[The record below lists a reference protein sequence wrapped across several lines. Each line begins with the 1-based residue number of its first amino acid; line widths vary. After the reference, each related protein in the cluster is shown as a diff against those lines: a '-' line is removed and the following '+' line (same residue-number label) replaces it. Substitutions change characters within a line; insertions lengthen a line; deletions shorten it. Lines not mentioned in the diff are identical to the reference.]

1 MGAVVALAITA
12 TLLPAGAWAAVSPR
26 GGVTLPD
33 LQSTKPVPGADS
45 EVDYQVPPAPET
57 QGEYA
62 VERTAAPVSGTG
74 TVVING
80 GTATAGQQQTIQQS
94 VARQALWGGLRAAPA
109 PVTGRPGE
117 MVRVGDLPV
126 MLGAAPGTFGGDT
139 AGAPAGTSAVEPASA
154 KTAGK
159 TAAKTAAT
167 PVEDPAPGGT
177 WQVTVADRET
187 TEAAG
192 IDGVL
197 MKLEPAE
204 GTTGPVQVGVN
215 YKAFEQLYGA
225 DWGSRLQLI
234 RLPECFLTTPDAE
247 GCADPIE
254 TDSVNDAVADTV
266 STTVDP
272 AAAGEPGVTPSAF
285 RQASFSTAAAGGGG
299 FVLAATG
306 GGASPSGDYSATS
319 LQPSGKWTHGGSS
332 GGFNWSYPLQVPPVI
347 AGPKPEIALSYS
359 SQMVDGRTSTTNN
372 QASWIGDGWDY
383 HPGFIERQFR
393 TCSDDRGKDAQGRL
407 PNTTKK
413 KGDLCWWGKTENAVL
428 SLNGST
434 APLVKDD
441 TTGLWKLANDDGT
454 RIEHK
459 TGADNGDKGDPDGKD
474 TGEYWVITTPDG
486 VRYHFGRHKLPGWTD
501 GKPTTESVFT
511 APVFGNHPDEPCYK
525 AGDFA
530 GSSCTQAYRWNLD
543 YVEDTTLNAMAIYH
557 KKEINHYALNEKVK
571 TPVSYVR
578 GGHPVRI
585 EYGLSNHGGNVY
597 AAPAPARVVFTTPER
612 CMETETFDCDPEKF
626 TKKGQD
632 AQRWP
637 DTPSDTFCASG
648 KKCYVSSPTFWTR
661 VRLSAVTTEVAKT
674 PGGTDY
680 RKVDGW
686 ELKQNFLHTRYDTNP
701 PLWLDR
707 IVRTGYSAAGTA
719 KSLPPVVFHANGD
732 PMPNRV
738 SRPTD
743 DRPPFERLRIAAVY
757 TETGGGVKV
766 TYSKPCDPAAAK
778 PKPEANG
785 SRCYPVNWSPSG
797 EDTTKPEWFNKYVVE
812 RIQEEDHVG
821 GSPPVVTTYE
831 YVGDAA
837 WAKDDSEFTK
847 AKQRTWNEWRG
858 YAAVRVRTGETSA
871 DEGTARTLVEHRYY
885 RGMHGDPLPDGA
897 VRTARVDDHAGAK
910 IDDDLPAYQGQV
922 AETVTY
928 RGDAATPVIDGSV
941 VTKLWTREAG
951 RHARTGA
958 SPLISRQTAT
968 LSSTT
973 TAHVSGGKTRTTSN
987 TTLEFDPA
995 YPLPVRTQTTGDTE
1009 APGDETCSV
1018 ITYRH
1023 NTSAG
1028 LLGYPVQ
1035 VRTTAGTCATAA
1047 TAGPDRLMD
1056 DTRTF
1061 YDDLAFGAA
1070 PTKGLVTRVEDVQAD
1085 GTGHS
1090 LSEATAYDKYG
1101 RATATTDSDG
1111 RVTRSEFTPTDSVPT
1126 RVVVTNPKGHKVT
1139 TDFET
1144 GRGLALTKT
1153 DANNRVSR
1161 LEHDPLGRLVKV
1173 WSPGR
1178 SGAGQPHNLEYEYR
1192 IDGRAPTVVTARAL
1206 RDNGTYALTKT
1217 LYDGRLRERQSQTE
1231 AIGGGRIVT
1240 DTLYNSNGG
1249 IRRANAKYFALGEL
1263 SDTPYVPKSDTE
1275 IPSWTASVYDGM
1287 NRSVRQTTWH
1297 GDVQAFTAGTEFGGD
1312 YTTTLPPPG
1321 GTPVRTWK
1329 DTLGRVVRVDH
1340 FTDAERKKFT
1350 STSYQY
1356 DVRGQRVRTTDADGV
1371 QWSSTYDVRGQELT
1385 ATDPDRGTSS
1395 FTYDNSGR
1403 QLTVKDSRGVVLET
1417 EYDELGRKTAQYR
1430 VEGEKRTK
1438 RASWLYDSVALGLLT
1453 SSTRYEGTAEYVNEV
1468 TGYDAEYL
1476 PTGRKVVVP
1485 EAAGAL
1491 KGTYTYAYTY
1501 TPTGKPA
1508 TTTLPAG
1515 GGLTAEQV
1523 VNRYTP
1529 EGLAL
1534 TTSGTDWYVND
1545 TRYDPQ
1551 GRVLQTTAGNAPY
1564 RMWTTN
1570 FYDPH
1575 TGRLTQQVNDREV
1588 ADHRVN
1594 DVRYAYDTIGNVKK
1608 ATESTGSGTNKVTDT
1623 QCYVYDT
1630 LRQLTEAWTS
1640 KTPDTCAA
1648 APAADQIGGPQP
1660 YWHSY
1665 TFGPTGSRLT
1675 EKKHDPAGDTAKD
1688 VARRYGYPAPTAL
1701 RPHTLTSVTTQVGTA
1716 APTTADYVYDA
1727 AGNTE
1732 ERTEG
1737 SVRQKLD
1744 WDAEGRLQRVGD
1756 KTTGGELA
1764 SYVYDAD
1771 GNRLIGKTPTGST
1784 LYLGETEI
1792 TALPNGT
1799 LTGTRYYTHV
1809 GAPTFV
1815 RVATTAGGADKVSAL
1830 ITDYHNTAGF
1840 AVALAPGMSI
1850 TQRKL
1855 TAYGQ
1860 ARGTAPATWPGK
1872 RGFVGGTLDET
1883 GLTHLGAREYDPAL
1897 GRFLSVDPIIDM
1909 LDPLQMQGYNYG
1921 YNNPLAF
1928 TDPDGLWGWSDV
1940 THATLDVVGMVPVVG
1955 EAADLVNAGI
1965 YAAEGDWENAAL
1977 SAASAVPVAGNVATG
1992 AKWAK
1997 NASKAIDATTAA
2009 GKKADA
2015 PNLSKQAPP
2024 TKEAP
2029 AKKQENNNRKKD
2041 KDDDEEYVDLYHGTT
2056 LAAAKSIQANGVD
2069 PDFKPRNMDFGTG
2082 FYTTNLEDQAK
2093 EWAERQARSAAKKGV
2108 RGDGAQP
2115 AVIHFR
2121 IPKSEFAKFKGKV
2134 FTEANDEWA
2143 KEVAKFRADSNPPK
2157 LRQSRPYVEGPML
2170 MNSRSYPKTRGVKPV
2185 SGGHQI
2191 SFHVVKK
2198 FSASF
2203 WGRWFARWF
2212 MGIST
2217 WKLW

>member
-1 MGAVVALAITA
+1 MGAVLALAISA
-12 TLLPAGAWAAVSPR
+12 TLLPIEAWADSPVR

-33 LQSTKPVPGADS
+33 LQSTKPVPGANS
-45 EVDYQVPPAPET
+45 EAEFKLPPAPDT

-62 VERTAAPVSGTG
+62 VERTAAPESGTG

-80 GTATAGQQQTIQQS
+80 GAATASQS
-94 VARQALWGGLRAAPA
+94 SQVQPSSVRHAVWTGPRTAPP
-109 PVTGRPGE
+109 PVTGKPGE
-117 MVRVGDLPV
+117 MVRVGRLPV
-126 MLGAAPGTFGGDT
+126 MLGAAPGTFDKDAT
-139 AGAPAGTSAVEPASA
+139 TKAPAKGAGTSAKNASL
-154 KTAGK
+154 
-159 TAAKTAAT
+159 AT
-167 PVEDPAPGGT
+167 PAEDPAPTGT
-177 WQVTVADRET
+177 WQVTVASRET

-197 MKLEPAE
+197 MKLEPEA
-204 GTTGPVQVGVN
+204 GTTGPVKVGVN

-247 GCADPIE
+247 GCSDPIE
-254 TDSVNDAVADTV
+254 TGSVNDAATDVV

-272 AAAGEPGVTPSAF
+272 AATAPEPEVTPSGFTRVSHSAV
-285 RQASFSTAAAGGGG
+285 QTAAGGG

-306 GGASPSGDYSATS
+306 GGAGSSGDYAATS
-319 LQPSGKWTHGGSS
+319 LQPSGKWSHGGGS
-332 GGFNWSYPLQVPPVI
+332 GGFNWSYPVQVPPVI
-347 AGPKPEIALSYS
+347 AGPKPDIALSYS

-372 QASWIGDGWDY
+372 QASWIGDGWEY

-393 TCSDDRGKDAQGRL
+393 TCTDDRGKDAQDRA
-407 PNTTKK
+407 PNNAKK
-413 KGDLCWWGKTENAVL
+413 KTGDLCWWGRTENAVL

-441 TTGLWKLANDDGT
+441 KSGKWKLANDDGT
-454 RIEHK
+454 RVEFK
-459 TGADNGDKGDPDGKD
+459 TGAENGDKSDPDGKD
-474 TGEYWVITTPDG
+474 EGEHWIITTPDG
-486 VRYHFGRHKLPGWTD
+486 VRYHFGLNRLPGWTD
-501 GKPTTESVFT
+501 GKPTTDSVFT

-525 AGDFA
+525 SGDFA

-543 YVEDTTLNAMAIYH
+543 YVEDTAHNAMAIYH
-557 KKEINHYALNEKVK
+557 KKEINHYARNGKVK
-571 TPVSYVR
+571 TPVEYVR

-585 EYGLSNHGGNVY
+585 EYGLSNHTGNVY

-612 CMETETFDCDPEKF
+612 CMETETFDCAPEKF

-637 DTPSDTFCASG
+637 DTPSDTYCAEK

-661 VRLSAVTTEVAKT
+661 IRLSEITTEVAT
-674 PGGTDY
+674 APGSTDY
-680 RKVDGW
+680 RKVDRW

-707 IVRTGYSAAGTA
+707 IVRTGYSAGGQG

-738 SRPTD
+738 SKPTD
-743 DRPPFERLRIAAVY
+743 DRPPFERLRIASVY

-766 TYSKPCDPAAAK
+766 TYSKPCDPDAPK

-785 SRCYPVNWSPSG
+785 TRCYPVNWTPSG
-797 EDTTKPEWFNKYVVE
+797 EDTTKPEWFNKYVVTS
-812 RIQEEDHVG
+812 IQEEDHVG
-821 GSPPVVTTYE
+821 GAPPQVTTYE
-831 YVGDAA
+831 YVGDAG

-858 YAAVRVRTGETSA
+858 YEAVRVRTGETSTA
-871 DEGTARTLVEHRYY
+871 EGTTRTLVENRYY
-885 RGMHGDPLPDGA
+885 RGLHGDPLPGGETRKQL
-897 VRTARVDDHAGAK
+897 VLDHEGEK
-910 IDDDLPAYQGQV
+910 IDEDLPAFQGQV

-928 RGDAATPVIDGSV
+928 RGDTTPAVIDGTV
-941 VTKLWTREAG
+941 ITRLWTRETG
-951 RHARTGA
+951 RHARTSA
-958 SPLISRQTAT
+958 SPLIARQTAQ
-968 LSSTT
+968 LSTTT
-973 TAHVSGGKTRTTSN
+973 TAHVSGGKTRTTTNS
-987 TTLEFDPA
+987 TLEFDPA
-995 YPLPVRTQTTGDTE
+995 YPLPVRTQTTGDSG
-1009 APGDETCSV
+1009 APGDETCSE

-1023 NTSAG
+1023 NTSVG

-1035 VRTTAGTCATAA
+1035 VRTTAGSCATAA

-1070 PTKGLVTRVEDVQAD
+1070 PTKGLVTRTEDVQAD
-1085 GTGHS
+1085 GSGYALTS
-1090 LSEATAYDKYG
+1090 ATAYDKYG

-1111 RVTRSEFTPTDSVPT
+1111 KVTRTAYTPDDTVPT
-1126 RVVVTNPKGHKVT
+1126 RTVVTNPKGHEVT

-1153 DANNRVSR
+1153 DANKRVTR

-1173 WSPGR
+1173 WMPGR
-1178 SGAGQPHNLEYEYR
+1178 SGAGEPAGLEYTYR
-1192 IDGRAPTVVTARAL
+1192 IDGLKPTVVTSRAL
-1206 RDNGTYALTKT
+1206 RDNGTYATSKT
-1217 LYDGRLRERQSQTE
+1217 LYDGMLRERQSQTE
-1231 AIGGGRIVT
+1231 AIGGGRVIT
-1240 DTLYNSNGG
+1240 DSLYNSNGG
-1249 IRRANAKYFALGEL
+1249 VRRVNAKYLAVGKL
-1263 SDTPYVPKSDTE
+1263 SDTPYIPKSDTE
-1275 IPSWTASVYDGM
+1275 IPSWTSSVYDGM
-1287 NRSVRQTTWH
+1287 NRSVKQVTWH
-1297 GDVQAFTAGTEFGGD
+1297 GDAKAFEAGTEFGGD

-1321 GTPVRTWK
+1321 GTPTRTWK
-1329 DTLGRVVRVDH
+1329 DALGRVVKVDR
-1340 FTDAERKKFT
+1340 FSDAARTKFT
-1350 STSYQY
+1350 STRYEY
-1356 DVRGQRVRTTDADGV
+1356 DVRGQRVRTTDAEGNE
-1371 QWSSTYDVRGQELT
+1371 WTSTYDVRGRELT

-1403 QLTVKDSRGVVLET
+1403 QRTVKDSRGVVLET
-1417 EYDELGRKTAQYR
+1417 EYDELGRKTAQYQ
-1430 VEGEKRTK
+1430 VEGETRTK
-1438 RASWLYDSVALGLLT
+1438 RASWLYDTVALGLLT
-1453 SSTRYEGTAEYVNEV
+1453 SSTRYEGTAQYVNEV
-1468 TGYDAEYL
+1468 TGYNAEYQ
-1476 PTGRKVVVP
+1476 PTGRKVVIP

-1491 KGTYTYAYTY
+1491 KGEYTYRYTY

-1534 TTSGTDWYVND
+1534 TTSGIDWYVND
-1545 TRYDPQ
+1545 TKYDPQ

-1588 ADHRVN
+1588 ADTRVN
-1594 DVRYAYDTIGNVKK
+1594 DIRYTYDTIGNVKK
-1608 ATESTGSGTNKVTDT
+1608 ATEYTGSGTNKVADT

-1640 KTPDTCAA
+1640 KTPDACASS
-1648 APAADQIGGPQP
+1648 PSADAVGGPQP

-1675 EKKHDPAGDTAKD
+1675 ETRHDPSGDTTKD
-1688 VARRYGYPAPTAL
+1688 VKRGYAYPDPKAA
-1701 RPHTLTSVTTQVGTA
+1701 RPHTLTSVTTQVGTG
-1716 APTTADYVYDA
+1716 APTTTDFAYTA
-1727 AGNTE
+1727 AGDTE

-1744 WDAEGRLQRVGD
+1744 WDAEGHLQRVKNKD
-1756 KTTGGELA
+1756 TGGELA

-1771 GNRLIGKTPTGST
+1771 GNRLIGRTPTGST
-1784 LYLGETEI
+1784 LYLGETEV

-1799 LTGTRYYTHV
+1799 LTGTRYYTHT

-1815 RVATTAGGADKVSAL
+1815 RVASTAPGSTDKLSAL
-1830 ITDYHNTAGF
+1830 ITDYHNTAAF
-1840 AVALAPGMSI
+1840 AVALAPGM
-1850 TQRKL
+1850 TVTPRKL

-1860 ARGTAPATWPGK
+1860 PRGSAPAAWPGK
-1872 RGFVGGTLDET
+1872 RGFVGGTLDDT

-1897 GRFLSVDPIIDM
+1897 GRFLSVDPVIDM

-1921 YNNPLAF
+1921 YNNPLVF

-1955 EAADLVNAGI
+1955 EGADLVNAGI

-1997 NASKAIDATTAA
+1997 NANKVIDGAQAA
-2009 GKKADA
+2009 GKKADDA
-2015 PNLSKQAPP
+2015 PSLSKQAPP

-2041 KDDDEEYVDLYHGTT
+2041 KDDDEEYVVLYHGTT
-2056 LAAAKSIQANGVD
+2056 LAAAKNIQANGVD
-2069 PDFKPRNMDFGTG
+2069 PDYKPRAMDFGTG
-2082 FYTTNLEDQAK
+2082 FYTTKIEDQAK
-2093 EWAERQARSAAKKGV
+2093 EWAERQAGYRENRLKGGDHAK
-2108 RGDGAQP
+2108 P
-2115 AVIHFR
+2115 AIVSFR

-2143 KEVAKFRADSNPPK
+2143 KEVAKFRADSDPPK

-2170 MNSRSYPKTRGVKPV
+2170 MNSRSYPSNRGVKPV

-2203 WGRWFARWF
+2203 WGRWFAKWF
-2212 MGIST
+2212 FGIKT
-2217 WKLW
+2217 W